1 MSTKLEWDTI
11 EFYIRFNEATGPH
24 ICLFFTHCVCVCV
37 YIYFFLAIIIVNLFL
52 NSFPLSPRNFLGP
65 LIKILSSKITLPFT
79 KLKIVYPKIVYSIF
93 TNWKSSIKK
102 SSTPILPIGKKSLSK
117 TLLFQFYQMEKKR
130 LSKVCSGQFNN
141 DKVVLVLSMLI

>member
-24 ICLFFTHCVCVCV
+24 ICIFFTHCVCVCV
-37 YIYFFLAIIIVNLFL
+37 YIIFLTIIIVNLFL

-93 TNWKSSIKK
+93 TNWKSSIQKIVYSNFTNWKKK
-102 SSTPILPIGKKSLSK
+102 SIKPILPNGK
-117 TLLFQFYQMEKKR
+117 KKR

-141 DKVVLVLSMLI
+141 DIVVLVLSMLI

>member
-24 ICLFFTHCVCVCV
+24 ICLFFTHCVCVRVCV
-37 YIYFFLAIIIVNLFL
+37 YIYNLFL

-93 TNWKSSIKK
+93 TNWKSSIQKIVY
-102 SSTPILPIGKKSLSK
+102 SNFTNLKKSLSK

-141 DKVVLVLSMLI
+141 DIVVLVLSMLI